1 MNRLLFGWSRW
12 EFTLLRPY
20 LKWLIGLIVLH
31 ILMGQGWLKVDPALV
46 LMANAILA
54 AITANQVLVA
64 VQERDQVLITP
75 ISRRVFLRQRYL
87 AVLLIHIV
95 TLLVSRLLFQLS
107 SLLWPVD
114 PFKLWLWALI
124 AQLFALIYC
133 WLALPIILRFPGKR
147 ILPIAFSLI
156 PAGTLGKLYMQSQ
169 IATGSLFAEVSPSF
183 LLTRVLPIAFLVSL
197 MSLTIS
203 YSLAQVIFRKQD
215 I

>member
-1 MNRLLFGWSRW
+1 MSRLLSGWSRW

-20 LKWLIGLIVLH
+20 IKWLIGLMVLH

-54 AITANQVLVA
+54 AITANQLLVA

-75 ISRRVFLRQRYL
+75 ISRRDFLRQRYVT
-87 AVLLIHIV
+87 VLMIHIV
-95 TLLVSRLLFQLS
+95 TLFVSGILFQLS
-107 SLLWPVD
+107 SLPRPVD
-114 PFKLWLWALI
+114 PLKLWLWALI

-133 WLALPIILRFPGKR
+133 WLALPIIWRFPGKR

-156 PAGTLGKLYMQSQ
+156 PAGTLGKLYAQSQ
-169 IATGSLFAEVSPSF
+169 MATGSLFAEVSQTY
-183 LLTRVLPIAFLVSL
+183 LLTRLLPIALLASVISFI
-197 MSLTIS
+197 IS
-203 YSLAQVIFRKQD
+203 YHVAQGFFRKQD